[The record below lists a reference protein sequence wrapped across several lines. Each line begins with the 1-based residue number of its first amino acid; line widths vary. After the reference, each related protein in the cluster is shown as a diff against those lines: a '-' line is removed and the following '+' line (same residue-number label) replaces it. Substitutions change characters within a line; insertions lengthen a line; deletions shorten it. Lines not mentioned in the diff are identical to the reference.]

1 MNDPFGTTR
10 EPPDELSALERRIL
24 ALEQSEA
31 VYKRELEFEQLI
43 SDLSSKFVSIPPERV
58 DSEIVRALRRICG
71 FTRCDR
77 CALFAVLHEKGV
89 WRITH
94 FAAVEDAPSVPVGLE
109 LPVTMHP
116 WVFDTLLNRREIL
129 SFSRL
134 DELPAEADRDRRTY
148 AEWGTKSSLD
158 IPIFVEGAVDHVI
171 SVSTTGTEREWTTE
185 LVPKLK
191 LLGETCVDA
200 LVRRRGQEELRESE
214 RNLLKAQRIAGL
226 GTFTM
231 DMSSKIFKTSDV
243 MDELFGIDDA
253 YDRSLDGWMARVH
266 PDDRD
271 MMTDVIL
278 NEAMTRGKNIDRE
291 YRIVRANDGTTR
303 WIHSLGDLQFDIR
316 GLNLELHGTCEDI
329 TERKRAEED
338 LRNSNRLLREALT
351 GTVESM
357 AAVVEFRDPYTAGHQ
372 KRVAELAE
380 AIAAEMGLP
389 AEQIEG
395 VRMAAFIHDLGKI
408 SVPAEI
414 LCKPTL
420 LRKPELE
427 LLRDHPRAGYDILK
441 DIAFPWPIARI
452 VLEHHEKLDG
462 SGYPNGLSGD
472 DILLESR
479 IVTVADVVES
489 MASHRPYRPSKGLD
503 AAIAEIVG
511 NKGTWYDGAV
521 VDACLRLIRE
531 KDFRFLE
538 I

>member
-1 MNDPFGTTR
+1 MRDLSGTTP
-10 EPPDELSALERRIL
+10 EPPETISALKRRIL

-43 SDLSSKFVSIPPERV
+43 SDLSSKFVNIPPERV
-58 DSEIVRALRRICG
+58 DPEIVRALRRICG
-71 FTRCDR
+71 FMRCDR
-77 CALFAVLHEKGV
+77 CALLSVLPEKGV

-109 LPVTMHP
+109 LPVTMFPRLFH
-116 WVFDTLLNRREIL
+116 TLLNKKEIL

-148 AEWGTKSSLD
+148 AEWGIKSSLG

-171 SVSTTGTEREWTTE
+171 SVSTTESEREWPTE
-185 LVPKLK
+185 LIPKLK
-191 LLGETCVDA
+191 LLGETCVGA

-231 DMSSKIFKTSDV
+231 DMSSRIFRTSDV

-253 YDRSLDGWMARVH
+253 YDRSLDGWIARIH
-266 PDDRD
+266 PDDRA

-278 NEAMTRGKNIDRE
+278 NEAMTRGQTIDRE
-291 YRIVRANDGTTR
+291 YRIVRASDGTTR
-303 WIHSLGDLQFDIR
+303 WIHSLGDLRFDIR

-329 TERKRAEED
+329 TERKQAEED
-338 LRNSNRLLREALT
+338 LRKSNALLREALI
-351 GTVESM
+351 GTVQSM
-357 AAVVEFRDPYTAGHQ
+357 ASVVESRDPYTAGHQ
-372 KRVAELAE
+372 RRVAELAE
-380 AIAAEMGLP
+380 SIAAEMGLP
-389 AEQIEG
+389 ADRTEG
-395 VRMAAFIHDLGKI
+395 IRMAAFIHDLGKI
-408 SVPAEI
+408 SVPSEI

-420 LRKPELE
+420 LRKAELE

-462 SGYPNGLSGD
+462 SGYPGGISGD

-479 IVTVADVVES
+479 VVTVADVVES

-503 AAIAEIVG
+503 AALAEIG
-511 NKGTWYDGAV
+511 ENAGTSYDGSV
-521 VDACLRLIRE
+521 VDACLRLFRE
-531 KDFRFLE
+531 RGFRLPE
-538 I
+538 L